1 MQGPFHEVHHTD
13 LASHSTMDISA
24 GQVDRDAFK
33 SIDVI
38 LLLTAV
44 ARLPERI
51 LYAGEVWS
59 ASEDFHGCFSFIV
72 ISPDGQKRRH
82 SHIFARSIQS

>member
-1 MQGPFHEVHHTD
+1 MGR
-13 LASHSTMDISA
+13 
-24 GQVDRDAFK
+24 VDRDSFK
-33 SIDVI
+33 NVDVI
-38 LLLTAV
+38 VLTAV

-72 ISPDGQKRRH
+72 ISPDGQKTRH
-82 SHIFARSIQS
+82 SHFCPKYTKLNCCKNFVKFDV